1 MSEAYIEGK
10 KVIEPDARFEHM
22 MAITLD
28 PRTSYKKGII
38 RCITSRSGNLAIK
51 GNTDRSVLHKIS
63 GSSLENF
70 KIGEKLK
77 IKNEKKWVDQL
88 TGSDGD
94 FLGLEDPDIWIDET
108 GLMHIYFTIP
118 VKKGEHKYNIS
129 LGHAMGKD
137 LDSLE
142 MMEPALIG

>member
-118 VKKGEHKYNIS
+118 VKKGELKYNIS

-142 MMEPALIG
+142 MMEPALI